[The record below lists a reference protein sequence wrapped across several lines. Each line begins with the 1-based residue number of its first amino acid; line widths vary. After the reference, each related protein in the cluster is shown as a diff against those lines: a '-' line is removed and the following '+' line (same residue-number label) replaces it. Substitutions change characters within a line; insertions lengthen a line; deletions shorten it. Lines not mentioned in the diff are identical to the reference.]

1 VKHGDVYEKDLS
13 EKTKKIANANVK
25 KEKSAGYRTQADL
38 GWSSRSST
46 TDASIYR

>member
-1 VKHGDVYEKDLS
+1 VKHGDVYETDLS
-13 EKTKKIANANVK
+13 KKTEKIASANVK

-46 TDASIYR
+46 TDARICG